1 MPGLVW
7 VPFRNHRSGTFV
19 EFRNGML
26 NVSPIGRNCSQ
37 EERDEFEKFDE
48 VCAPL
53 SLITHTLRGLSC
65 RLTPHPRRCAAAPCG
80 KAIIEGRS
88 QAV

>member
-1 MPGLVW
+1 LR
-7 VPFRNHRSGTFV
+7 FLYHRSGTFV

-48 VCAPL
+48 VCECVRAFL
-53 SLITHTLRGLSC
+53 
-65 RLTPHPRRCAAAPCG
+65 
-80 KAIIEGRS
+80 
-88 QAV
+88 